1 MASPLCSAEAVQ
13 PSVQQPNLMPCPT
26 PCPPYRPAVRP
37 QHTLPPQSRRAG
49 DPICHPPVARTR
61 PYALVFLHQ
70 TRERR
75 PLHHP
80 HSRTHHP
87 VIRIAAQCHAE
98 VTREVSRHE
107 NNQRAKPCRS
117 YRGVSRR
124 ETMDPL
130 CTFQLQNTQKK
141 YLQSYT
147 GVSIKP
153 DALPTPQSL
162 PPNPPPTCLS
172 RQRPPATDL
181 DTPTPRPYNAP
192 QDTPAVFCG
201 GWPPCSVCVRT
212 TASPA

>member
-1 MASPLCSAEAVQ
+1 MASPLRSAEAVQ

-117 YRGVSRR
+117 YRGSRAGKQW
-124 ETMDPL
+124 TL
-130 CTFQLQNTQKK
+130 CAPSSFRTRKKSIYNHTQG
-141 YLQSYT
+141 YQSNQMHPPPRRPY
-147 GVSIKP
+147 P
-153 DALPTPQSL
+153 PTL
-162 PPNPPPTCLS
+162 PPHACRGSDRRRPTLTPLPLDPTMRPKIPPLPSAEAGPLAQC
-172 RQRPPATDL
+172 A
-181 DTPTPRPYNAP
+181 
-192 QDTPAVFCG
+192 
-201 GWPPCSVCVRT
+201 
-212 TASPA
+212 